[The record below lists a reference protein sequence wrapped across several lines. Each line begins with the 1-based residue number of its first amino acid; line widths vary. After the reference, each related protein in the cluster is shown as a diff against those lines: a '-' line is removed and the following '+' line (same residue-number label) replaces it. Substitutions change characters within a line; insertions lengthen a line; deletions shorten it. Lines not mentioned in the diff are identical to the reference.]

1 VPSRT
6 VPHERVPSDVT
17 DEQKYWYF
25 GPQQRWF
32 LVIRFLTF
40 LSLVASLSRFCF
52 EDPHVSALMFVVLML
67 VGVSVVSLYTST
79 RPRAITRNSHD
90 EQVQHWN
97 SYDPPSVDVL
107 LPSAGERLEV
117 LANTFRHV
125 ARMRYPGLVRVYVL
139 DDAGLDSVSDLAT
152 HFGFQYLSRPDRG
165 RLKKAGNLA
174 FGYRHSSGDIIAVFD
189 ADFAPRQDYLIEL
202 VPYLADPAVGILQSP
217 QFFDTRATSEPWLQR
232 AAGATQ
238 EFFYRW
244 VQPSRDALGA
254 PICVGTCA
262 LYRREALEQAGGFAQ
277 IAHSEDVHTGVSVMA
292 AGYLVRYVP
301 IVLAKGLCPDSIHPF
316 LNQQYRWCAGSL
328 SLMINSDFRAMD
340 LSWRQRLCFWSGF
353 GYYIAT
359 AVTAFTALIPPI
371 YLLWLNPH
379 AIHDRN
385 YLLLVPV
392 VLAYP
397 LIVFLHRGR
406 WTFSVL
412 RIQLAYSFA
421 HAVAGWD
428 IWRGQTSDWVATGA
442 THRTS
447 LSNRVSRIMCG
458 WLLGVDALLWT
469 GIARDLSAG
478 TLPFSDM
485 YPLILFAGFA
495 LYLHLPLIA
504 LALRRPPPITIPASR
519 VPA

>member
-1 VPSRT
+1 MSSDPVMD
-6 VPHERVPSDVT
+6 ERVPSEVT

-32 LVIRFLTF
+32 LVIRFVTF

-67 VGVSVVSLYTST
+67 VGVSIVSIYTST
-79 RPRAITRNSHD
+79 RPRAVSRERHD
-90 EQVQHWN
+90 EQARRWTGF
-97 SYDPPSVDVL
+97 DAPTVDIL

-117 LANTFRHV
+117 LANTYRHV
-125 ARMRYPGLVRVYVL
+125 ARLDYPGLVRVYVL
-139 DDAGLDSVSDLAT
+139 DDAGLDYVSDLAT
-152 HFGFQYLSRPDRG
+152 HFGFRYLSRPDRG

-174 FGYRHSSGDIIAVFD
+174 FGYRESHGEIIAVFD
-189 ADFAPRQDYLIEL
+189 ADFAPRRDYLLEL
-202 VPYLADPAVGILQSP
+202 MPYLDDPAVGILQSP
-217 QFFDTRATSEPWLQR
+217 QFFDTRGNGPWLQR

-262 LYRREALEQAGGFAQ
+262 LYRREALERAGGFAQ

-301 IVLAKGLCPDSIHPF
+301 IVLAKGLCPDGLHPF
-316 LNQQYRWCAGSL
+316 LNQQYRWCAGAL
-328 SLMINSDFRAMD
+328 SLMINSGFRRMD

-353 GYYIAT
+353 GYYIST

-392 VLAYP
+392 ILVYP
-397 LIVFLHRGR
+397 LIVALHRGR

-421 HAVAGWD
+421 HAVAAWD
-428 IWRGQTSDWVATGA
+428 IWRGQTSEWVATGA
-442 THRTS
+442 THRTT

-458 WLLGVDALLWT
+458 WLVVVDALLWS
-469 GIARDLSAG
+469 GIGHDLSAG
-478 TLPFSDM
+478 ILPLSDM
-485 YPLILFAGFA
+485 YPLILFAAFA

-504 LALRRPPPITIPASR
+504 LAARRPTSARLQPSR
-519 VPA
+519 LSA